1 MPKPPGPET
10 FLLSPAVLES
20 TAPGAR
26 GWMAGRPRALRD
38 VDVWR
43 LRKTADWWH
52 FEARMPE
59 MRGVRGY
66 RMSASGGPIIADSPP
81 MMVGIFELGGPAVG
95 MGSPGGSGF
104 PYHVFSAADDI
115 GPAGMAGLQEAPRG
129 AGLAP
134 FRERTGPALVADTLA
149 HWSFRDRRAIPLF
162 YVRSET
168 GVSGSI
174 AEFGDTLA
182 VQNLAIS
189 VANWADAAEAV
200 EVDAA
205 LGAVILD
212 IAGDDLTSSA
222 QSYCCGV
229 MKLVDRLGCEVFG
242 YRLVRPVPVFTLLD
256 SGCQRPL
263 RPEMIAA
270 QWHLSLFHGG
280 HSYCVAAPGYMFAR
294 RPDGWLDDTGRLHRA
309 EMIAAAMSHAAAPE
323 WSSPASRGNEGW
335 VCPTPLLA
343 EWDGK
348 AVRVSFRAEADLVL
362 DAADPFGAGPGLGF
376 RVLDDHGAVAAEV
389 TAVTVATDDPKALQ
403 LELSRAPA
411 PGMTLGYACGAAA
424 DPSRRYP
431 ANCGAVRDEWAMRSV
446 DGSVLHR
453 WALPCHLKLTG
464 V

>member
-10 FLLSPAVLES
+10 FLLSPAALES
-20 TAPGAR
+20 PANGER
-26 GWMAGRPRALRD
+26 GWMAGRPRVLRD
-38 VDVWR
+38 VDLWR
-43 LRKTADWWH
+43 LRKSSDWWH

-59 MRGVRGY
+59 MHGVRGY
-66 RMSASGGPIIADSPP
+66 RMSTSGGPIIADSPP

-95 MGSPGGSGF
+95 MASPGGSDL

-115 GPAGMAGLQEAPRG
+115 GPAGMAGLQRAPRG
-129 AGLAP
+129 AGLAR

-162 YVRSET
+162 YVRTET

-174 AEFGDTLA
+174 AEFDETLA
-182 VQNLAIS
+182 VPNLAIS

-212 IAGDDLTSSA
+212 IAGDDLISSTQA
-222 QSYCCGV
+222 YCAGV
-229 MKLVDRLGCEVFG
+229 MSLLDRLGSEVFG
-242 YRLVRPVPVFTLLD
+242 GRLVRPVPVFTLLD

-270 QWHLSLFHGG
+270 QWELSLFHGG
-280 HSYCVAAPGYMFAR
+280 YSYCVAAPAYMFAR

-309 EMIAAAMSHAAAPE
+309 EMIGAAMSHVSAPE
-323 WSSPASRGNEGW
+323 RSSPAEPENEGW

-348 AVRVSFRAEADLVL
+348 AVRVTFRAETDLVL
-362 DAADPFGAGPGLGF
+362 DAADPFGAGPSFGF
-376 RVLDDHGAVAAEV
+376 RVLDDQGGVAAEV
-389 TAVTVATDDPKALQ
+389 TAVTVAKDDPKALQ
-403 LELSRAPA
+403 LDLSRAPA
-411 PGMTLGYACGAAA
+411 PGMTLCYACGATA
-424 DPSRRYP
+424 DLSRRYP
-431 ANCGAVRDEWAMRSV
+431 ANCGAVRDEWAMLSV
-446 DGSVLHR
+446 DGSVLRR
-453 WALPCHLKLTG
+453 WALPCHLKLTS